1 MRLRIRLPRSNVGTC
16 RLSLHDLLSAVL
28 AAITD
33 PHPERDESHSA
44 TRYRE

>member
-1 MRLRIRLPRSNVGTC
+1 MRLTVRIKRSNVGTC

-28 AAITD
+28 AAITE